1 MSVVGFDV
9 GNESCYIAVAR
20 GGGIET
26 IANEFSDR
34 CTPSVVSLGESLR
47 SIGVEGKNQMIFN
60 LKNTVSQFKRLIGRK
75 FSDPVVEDEKKRLPC
90 QLVESQ
96 GDCIGV
102 KLHYQG
108 NEEVFSPEQIM
119 AMLLTKLKT
128 ISEKEL
134 STKVTDCV
142 VSVPCYYTDRQRRAM
157 LDSVSMAGL
166 NCLRLMNDTTAV
178 ALAYGIYKQDL
189 PTDKPRNVVFV
200 DMGHSSVQVSACAF
214 LKGQLKVL
222 ATAAD
227 PNLGGRNFDEL
238 LKDHFVEEFKTKYR
252 LDVSTNA
259 KAGIRLLRECEKLKK
274 LMSANSQEI
283 PLNIECLMDDKDVA
297 GRFKRTDF
305 EEKIS
310 SYLQGLE
317 VTLKSLMEKSGL
329 KMADVEAIEIVG
341 GSTRIPAVKD
351 VIKAIFDKDVSTTL
365 NADEAVAR
373 GCALQCAMLSPTF
386 RVRDFVVNDVTP
398 YPVVLTWK
406 SQNTEDEGEMEVFAP
421 NHAFPFSKMLTFY
434 RKEPFDLEASY
445 AKNTKL
451 PLKDGFIGRFSI
463 KDVVPNKEGE
473 SSKIKVKVR
482 LDIHGVLNVVNASLV
497 EKLPPATE
505 PEAESMEVEGQ
516 GEKTKEG
523 TGEAAAPENAQGTQE
538 SNESNES
545 SESQDKEATI
555 EPMDTET
562 SETKDPKDGD
572 SSNKED
578 EGKDAKDSKGKK
590 ENGAPAKKKKQ
601 VKTVELRVETEVPG
615 LTKSQLQDAIEKEC
629 QMVLQDKLEK
639 EKGFAK
645 NAVES
650 YVYDM
655 RGKLYDQLQ
664 KYITDEAREK
674 FSELL
679 SVTEDWLYE
688 EGENQSKKVY
698 HDKLAELK
706 KLGDPVEKRLSEA
719 TKRPAAFDELG
730 KSIQQI
736 RKILELY
743 AQKDEKY
750 DHIEAEEMKKVE
762 DAVADKDKWFQ
773 EKWSAQNSLA
783 SHQDPAVYASVILS
797 EKKLLEDTCYTILN
811 KPKPKPKAE
820 PPPPPKEEEKKEEG
834 TGEST
839 TEEKMD
845 QEGEIVEKPSED
857 QDQEGGEETKP
868 DADMEID

>member
-75 FSDPVVEDEKKRLPC
+75 FSDPVVEDEKRRLPC
-90 QLVESQ
+90 QLVENP

-102 KLHYQG
+102 KLRYLG

-157 LDSVSMAGL
+157 VDSVAMAGL

-238 LKDHFVEEFKTKYR
+238 LKDHFVEEFKIKYK

-259 KAGIRLLRECEKLKK
+259 KACIRLLRECEKLKK

-297 GRFKRTDF
+297 GRFKRTTF
-305 EEKIS
+305 EENIS
-310 SYLQGLE
+310 SYLQRLE
-317 VTLKSLMEKSGL
+317 ATLKSLMEKSGL
-329 KMADVEAIEIVG
+329 KMADVEAIEVVG

-351 VIKAIFDKDVSTTL
+351 VIKALFDKEVSTTL

-386 RVRDFVVNDVTP
+386 RVREFVVNDVTP

-406 SQNTEDEGEMEVFAP
+406 SQNIEDEGEMEVFAP

-445 AKNTKL
+445 SKNTQL

-482 LDIHGVLNVVNASLV
+482 LNIHGILNVVNASLV
-497 EKLPPATE
+497 EKLPAVAE

-516 GEKTKEG
+516 EDKTKEAAG
-523 TGEAAAPENAQGTQE
+523 DAAPENTQGTQE
-538 SNESNES
+538 SNES
-545 SESQDKEATI
+545 QDKEDAD
-555 EPMDTET
+555 EPMNSET
-562 SETKDPKDGD
+562 SETKDGD

-578 EGKDAKDSKGKK
+578 EDKDAKDNKGKK
-590 ENGAPAKKKKQ
+590 ENGAPAKKKKQQ

-615 LTKSQLQDAIEKEC
+615 LTKSQLQDAIDKEC
-629 QMVLQDKLEK
+629 HMVLQDRLEK

-655 RGKLYDQLQ
+655 RGRLYDKLQ
-664 KYITDEAREK
+664 KYITEEAREK

-679 SVTEDWLYE
+679 SLTEDWLYE

-698 HDKLAELK
+698 QDKLAELK
-706 KLGDPVEKRLSEA
+706 KVGDPVETRLSEA

-736 RKILELY
+736 RKILELC

-750 DHIEAEEMKKVE
+750 DHIEAEEIKKVE
-762 DAVADKDKWFQ
+762 VAVADK
-773 EKWSAQNSLA
+773 EKWLQNKWNAQSKLA
-783 SHQDPAVYASVILS
+783 DHQDPAVYASVILS

-811 KPKPKPKAE
+811 KAKPKPKAE

-834 TGEST
+834 TGDST
-839 TEEKMD
+839 SEEKMD
-845 QEGEIVEKPSED
+845 QEGENVEKPNEH
-857 QDQEGGEETKP
+857 QNQEGGEETKP

>member
-1 MSVVGFDV
+1 
-9 GNESCYIAVAR
+9 
-20 GGGIET
+20 
-26 IANEFSDR
+26 
-34 CTPSVVSLGESLR
+34 
-47 SIGVEGKNQMIFN
+47 
-60 LKNTVSQFKRLIGRK
+60 
-75 FSDPVVEDEKKRLPC
+75 
-90 QLVESQ
+90 
-96 GDCIGV
+96 
-102 KLHYQG
+102 
-108 NEEVFSPEQIM
+108 
-119 AMLLTKLKT
+119 
-128 ISEKEL
+128 
-134 STKVTDCV
+134 
-142 VSVPCYYTDRQRRAM
+142 
-157 LDSVSMAGL
+157 
-166 NCLRLMNDTTAV
+166 
-178 ALAYGIYKQDL
+178 
-189 PTDKPRNVVFV
+189 
-200 DMGHSSVQVSACAF
+200 
-214 LKGQLKVL
+214 
-222 ATAAD
+222 
-227 PNLGGRNFDEL
+227 
-238 LKDHFVEEFKTKYR
+238 
-252 LDVSTNA
+252 
-259 KAGIRLLRECEKLKK
+259 
-274 LMSANSQEI
+274 
-283 PLNIECLMDDKDVA
+283 
-297 GRFKRTDF
+297 
-305 EEKIS
+305 
-310 SYLQGLE
+310 
-317 VTLKSLMEKSGL
+317 
-329 KMADVEAIEIVG
+329 
-341 GSTRIPAVKD
+341 
-351 VIKAIFDKDVSTTL
+351 
-365 NADEAVAR
+365 
-373 GCALQCAMLSPTF
+373 
-386 RVRDFVVNDVTP
+386 
-398 YPVVLTWK
+398 
-406 SQNTEDEGEMEVFAP
+406 
-421 NHAFPFSKMLTFY
+421 MLTFY

-445 AKNTKL
+445 AKNTQL

-463 KDVVPNKEGE
+463 KDVVPSKEGE

-482 LDIHGVLNVVNASLV
+482 LNIHGVLNVVNASLV

-523 TGEAAAPENAQGTQE
+523 TEETVAPENTQGTQE

-545 SESQDKEATI
+545 SESQDKEAGI
-555 EPMDTET
+555 EPMDAET

-601 VKTVELRVETEVPG
+601 QVKTVELRVETEVSG

-629 QMVLQDKLEK
+629 QMILQDKLER

-655 RGKLYDQLQ
+655 RGKLDDELQ

-698 HDKLAELK
+698 QDKLAELK
-706 KLGDPVEKRLSEA
+706 KLGDPVETRLSEA
-719 TKRPAAFDELG
+719 IKRPAAFDELG

-750 DHIEAEEMKKVE
+750 DHIEAEEIKKVE

-773 EKWSAQNSLA
+773 EKWNAQRNLLDY
-783 SHQDPAVYASVILS
+783 QDPAVYASVILS

-834 TGEST
+834 TEEST

-845 QEGEIVEKPSED
+845 QEGEGVEKPSED
-857 QDQEGGEETKP
+857 QNQEGGEGTKP
-868 DADMEID
+868 DTDMEID